1 MLSALAM
8 ATKRVRIGT
17 MVSAMHHRHPAV
29 TAKMAATL
37 DIISGGRLNLGLGA
51 GWSEMEDEAYGLGL
65 GSVGTRMDRFEEG
78 LKVIRSLL
86 ENETTDHHG
95 AFYHL
100 QGARCEP
107 KAIQIPRPPIVIGGK
122 GRTRTLR
129 MVAEHADAWDCMFVP
144 PDEWPEYRSILEM
157 HCHEVGRDPSEI
169 TTMAHVRWPG
179 DAEIA
184 PLIDSAAAYHEAGV
198 DVVVFTAFPPFDLR
212 ALERLAGA
220 LT

>member
-1 MLSALAM
+1 MF
-8 ATKRVRIGT
+8 
-17 MVSAMHHRHPAV
+17 
-29 TAKMAATL
+29 
-37 DIISGGRLNLGLGA
+37 GG
-51 GWSEMEDEAYGLGL
+51 MDHV
-65 GSVGTRMDRFEEG
+65 VGVGDGHQTGPDRNDGE
-78 LKVIRSLL
+78 
-86 ENETTDHHG
+86 
-95 AFYHL
+95 
-100 QGARCEP
+100 
-107 KAIQIPRPPIVIGGK
+107 
-122 GRTRTLR
+122 RTLR